1 MKIFLLV
8 VSLFATQLS
17 TFAQITSSPEAKV
30 ILDKV
35 SAATDAMEA
44 IHIVF
49 EYKLTNKEENISDS
63 SMGELTLKK
72 DQYLLSFMGLSQMS
86 DGENVWTILTDDEE
100 IQIAEIDLEDENAL
114 TPSNLLKMY
123 ETGFMYQLQ
132 DKVGSLQI
140 IELLPEN
147 PADVDYIKIEL
158 LIDTSVNQIKNLKQ
172 FGKNATESEYIINN
186 FAPSIISDEAFIFKE
201 TDYVDFEII
210 DLR

>member
-1 MKIFLLV
+1 MKIFV
-8 VSLFATQLS
+8 FIVSLLATQLN
-17 TFAQITSSPEAKV
+17 TFAQISSSPEAKV

-49 EYKLTNKEENISDS
+49 EYKLTNKAENISDS
-63 SMGELTLKK
+63 SIGELTLKK
-72 DQYLLSFMGLSQMS
+72 DQYLLSFMGLEQMS
-86 DGENVWTILTDDEE
+86 DGENVWTILSDDEE

-123 ETGFMYQLQ
+123 ETGFIYQLK
-132 DKVGSLQI
+132 DKVGNLQI
-140 IELLPEN
+140 IELIPEN
-147 PADVDYIKIEL
+147 PTDVDYIKIEL
-158 LIDTSVNQIKNLKQ
+158 LIDTSVDQIKNLKQ

-186 FAPSIISDEAFIFKE
+186 FTASIIPDEAFIFKE
-201 TDYVDFEII
+201 ADYSDFEII